1 MGRGGGMEKE
11 KRKKNQRKN
20 SRARNF
26 AFRAYRQATC
36 GPGCGVR
43 GGGTGTDA
51 AVACY
56 LHTWRAGVVDET
68 VGGGGGRQA
77 LMPMHHAYS
86 NPRHGTAVHG
96 S

>member
-1 MGRGGGMEKE
+1 MEKE

-68 VGGGGGRQA
+68 VGGDGGRQA